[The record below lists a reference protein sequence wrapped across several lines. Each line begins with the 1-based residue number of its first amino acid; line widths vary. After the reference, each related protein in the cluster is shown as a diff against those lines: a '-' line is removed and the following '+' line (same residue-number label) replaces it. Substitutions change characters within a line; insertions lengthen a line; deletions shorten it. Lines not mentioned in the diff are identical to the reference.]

1 MSVRCGYCGKYGHN
15 ARTCPHRTEESKKF
29 SESYYKKPG
38 RKKGSST
45 MCSYCGLLGH
55 NRRTC
60 PHLKR
65 RKQEALK
72 TIEGSIGRA
81 LSEFQAHGAGVGA
94 LFESKLFW
102 RELTGSYMVTGEAF
116 ESGVSYREER
126 FRQMEPVSGEVSWS
140 RYDVPTFRVWIGA
153 KKMFGQDEA
162 PVRCEVSK
170 VFVYNDDER
179 QFVGL
184 HHLRPFAQ
192 EDCNNKWLVK
202 SSTHFPDAVAG
213 RLRDIAVR
221 EVNDYYRNKENRH
234 PHFAEDAWFERE
246 EIERNGV

>member
-1 MSVRCGYCGKYGHN
+1 MSVRCGYCRKYGHN

-81 LSEFQAHGAGVGA
+81 LSEFQAYGAGVGA

-116 ESGVSYREER
+116 ESGVSYQEER
-126 FRQMEPVSGEVSWS
+126 FRETEPTSGEVSWS

-170 VFVYNDDER
+170 VFVYNDNER

-192 EDCNNKWLVK
+192 EDCNNKWLAK
-202 SSTHFPDAVAG
+202 SSTSFPDAVAE
-213 RLRDIAVR
+213 RLRDIAAR

-234 PHFAEDAWFERE
+234 PHFAEDDWFEKQE
-246 EIERNGV
+246 LAERHG